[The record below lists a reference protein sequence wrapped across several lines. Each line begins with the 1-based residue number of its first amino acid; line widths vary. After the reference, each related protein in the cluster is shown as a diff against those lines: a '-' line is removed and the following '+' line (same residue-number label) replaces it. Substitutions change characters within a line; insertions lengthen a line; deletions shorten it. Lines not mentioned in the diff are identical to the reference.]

1 MAALAARADTL
12 RIVDWDE
19 LPESVRSIPEGFDP
33 LADGVLMKHQQQ
45 WVAIDAD
52 IKACPKGR
60 RTGITFAE
68 ALDDTITAASQ
79 RKAGGSNVFYIPDTK
94 DKGLEFIGYCA
105 RFARTIGEAQGQGV
119 SSVEEFLFKDQDDKG
134 NSRDITAWRIRFASG
149 FQIVALSSRP
159 ANIRGLQGIVVID
172 EAAFH
177 QNVQAVLDAATAL
190 LIWGGKIRVISSH
203 NGKANPFNQFVTDI
217 EKGLYGTDAQ
227 VFVATFDDAVRNGLY
242 ERVQMMKGEP
252 ATPEGKAA
260 WYKRIRAAY
269 GPRKAAMRE
278 ELDAIPR
285 DGGGVCIPGV
295 WIERAMPVVQPPRPV
310 LRLTLDEDFNR
321 KPEYERVLWAREW
334 IERQLKPLLA
344 GLDARCEHVAGMDYA
359 RHRHFSSIVPLQ
371 LTQTLRRVAPFVLE
385 LHNVPTRQQE
395 QILWAMLA
403 GLPRWRGV
411 AMDATGPGQTLAEY
425 TADKFGAH
433 LVHQVTLSRPW
444 YGLWMPK
451 WVQAFEDGSIELPRD
466 ANIEADMRAI
476 ESVSGIPMVVKAESK
491 DLKDP
496 DLYRHGDTA
505 VAGCLAWFASLN
517 KGGVIEHHAVGGKRL
532 VTQLDDYLD
541 Y

>member
-1 MAALAARADTL
+1 MAALAPRSDTQ
-12 RIVDWDE
+12 RIVEWDE
-19 LPESVRSIPEGFDP
+19 LPESVRAIPDGFDP
-33 LADGVLMKHQQQ
+33 LAEGVLMRHQAQ
-45 WVAIDAD
+45 WVAIQAS

-119 SSVEEFLFKDQDDKG
+119 SSVEEFLFADQDERG
-134 NSRDITAWRIRFASG
+134 NSKHITAWRIRFASG

-177 QNVQAVLDAATAL
+177 QDVQAVLDAATAL
-190 LIWGGKIRVISSH
+190 LIWGGQIRVISSH

-217 EKGLYGTDAQ
+217 EKGLYGDDAK
-227 VFVATFDDAVRNGLY
+227 VFVATFDDAVKNGLY

-252 ATPEGKAA
+252 ATPEGKAT

-269 GPRKAAMRE
+269 GPRKSAMRE

-295 WIERAMPVVQPPRPV
+295 WIERAMSEVRPV
-310 LRLTLDEDFNR
+310 LRLTMDEAFNA
-321 KPEYERVLWAREW
+321 KPDYERIVWCRQW
-334 IERQLKPLLA
+334 IKQDLVPLLE
-344 GLDARCEHVAGMDYA
+344 GLDARFEHVAGMDYA
-359 RHRHFSSIVPLQ
+359 RHRHFSSIMPLQ
-371 LTQTLRRVAPFVLE
+371 ITQNLKRKAPFLIE

-395 QILWAMLA
+395 QILWAMLG
-403 GLPRWRGV
+403 GLPKFRGV
-411 AMDATGPGQTLAEY
+411 AIDATGPGQTLAEY
-425 TADKFGAH
+425 TADKFGH
-433 LVHQVTLSRPW
+433 SLVHQVTLSRQW

-451 WVQAFEDGSIELPRD
+451 WVQAFEDGDIDLPRD
-466 ANIEADMRAI
+466 ANVEADMRAI
-476 ESVSGIPMVVKAESK
+476 EMVAGIPMVIKAEAK
-491 DLKDP
+491 DMKDP
-496 DLYRHGDTA
+496 ALFRHGDMA
-505 VAGCLAWFASLN
+505 VAGSLAWFASLN
-517 KGGVIEHHAVGGKRL
+517 KGSVIEYQALGVQRPSSD
-532 VTQLDDYLD
+532 TDDYLNG
-541 Y
+541 

>member
-1 MAALAARADTL
+1 MAGLAPRSDTL
-12 RIVDWDE
+12 RIVEWDD
-19 LPESVRSIPEGFDP
+19 LPESVRSIPAGFNP
-33 LADGVLMKHQQQ
+33 LADGVLMKHQAQ
-45 WVAIDAD
+45 WVALKAS

-105 RFARTIGEAQGQGV
+105 RFARIIAEAQGQGI
-119 SSVEEFLFKDQDDKG
+119 SGVEEYLFEDQDERG
-134 NSRDITAWRIRFASG
+134 NSKAITAWRIRFASG

-177 QNVQAVLDAATAL
+177 GDVQAVLDAATAL
-190 LIWGGKIRVISSH
+190 LIWGGQIRVISSH
-203 NGKANPFNQFVTDI
+203 NGKANPFNTFVNDI
-217 EKGLYGTDAQ
+217 EKGLYGDDAK

-242 ERVQMMKGEP
+242 ERAQMMKGEP
-252 ATPEGKAA
+252 ATPEGKAT

-285 DGGGVCIPGV
+285 DGGGVCVPSV
-295 WIERAMPVVQPPRPV
+295 WIERAMPQERPV
-310 LRLTLDEDFNR
+310 LRLTCDEAFNE
-321 KPEYERVLWAREW
+321 KPDYERIVWCREW
-334 IERQLKPLLA
+334 IGNELQPLL
-344 GLDARCEHVAGMDYA
+344 GDLDTTLEHVAGMDYA
-359 RHRHFSSIVPLQ
+359 RHRHFSVIVPLQ
-371 LTQTLRRVAPFVLE
+371 ITQLLRRVAPFVVE

-395 QILWAMLA
+395 QILWALLGGM
-403 GLPRWRGV
+403 PRWRGV
-411 AMDATGPGQTLAEY
+411 AIDATGPGQTLAEY
-425 TADKFGAH
+425 TADRFGADM
-433 LVHQVTLSRPW
+433 VHQVTLSRPW

-451 WVQAFEDGSIELPRD
+451 FVQAFEDGSIELPRD
-466 ANIEADMRAI
+466 ASIEADIRAI
-476 ESVSGIPMVVKAESK
+476 ETVQGVPMVLKAEAR
-491 DLKDP
+491 DMKDP
-496 DLYRHGDTA
+496 QLYRHGDAA

-517 KGGVIEHHAVGGKRL
+517 KGSPIEFQALGVERFSDLA
-532 VTQLDDYLD
+532 DYLD
-541 Y
+541 S